1 MIVNDDSQTP
11 VPKEGRKEKLSSARS
26 LFAWVMDTISQRN
39 QTNFSQTLSNVTKG
53 DNNNSVLLLPLILCT
68 SMQLFGIMGNSL
80 VIHAISTQRCFQTN
94 YYCLVYHLAL
104 SDLLVLLQFTVHT
117 LRYSIPSIPPISS
130 SAICILFSL
139 VASLFYISGALFLVA
154 IGLVRYRG
162 TIHPFKLHFTRKKIR
177 YRVVVTTYLISFL
190 ISTGFV
196 MLRKCKFQDDLYV
209 YNVFITV
216 LSFFLTFLTPAVLL
230 PVLYSKIIYQ
240 LWIHERSLGNL
251 LEPTNSQ
258 ISSTN
263 NASSSAT
270 QVKQRRFIRTS
281 FVSFVIVVVFTISSA
296 PYEIIWFIAIVRR
309 SEFAGIPFWI
319 IFMKLF
325 GTCTVNPF
333 IYGVTDASLRQNF
346 KRTFRTII
354 KCCM

>member
-1 MIVNDDSQTP
+1 M
-11 VPKEGRKEKLSSARS
+11 
-26 LFAWVMDTISQRN
+26 
-39 QTNFSQTLSNVTKG
+39 LSNVTKG
-53 DNNNSVLLLPLILCT
+53 DNHNSALLLPAILCT
-68 SMQLFGIMGNSL
+68 SMQLFGIAGNSL
-80 VIHAISTQRCFQTN
+80 VIHAISTQRRFQTN

-104 SDLLVLLQFTVHT
+104 SDLLVLLEYTVHT

-130 SAICILFSL
+130 SVICLLFSL
-139 VASLFYISGALFLVA
+139 VASLFYVSGALFLVA

-162 TIHPFKLHFTRKKIR
+162 TIHPFNVHFTRKKIR

-190 ISTGFV
+190 ISTGFA

-216 LSFFLTFLTPAVLL
+216 LSFFFTFLIPAVLL

-240 LWIHERSLGNL
+240 LWIHERSL
-251 LEPTNSQ
+251 ENSRT
-258 ISSTN
+258 SSTN
-263 NASSSAT
+263 NTSSSAT

-281 FVSFVIVVVFTISSA
+281 FVSFIIVVVFSISSA
-296 PYEIIWFIAIVRR
+296 PYEILWLIAIVRK

-333 IYGVTDASLRQNF
+333 IYGVADASLRQNF
-346 KRTFRTII
+346 KQTFRTIR
-354 KCCM
+354 KCCR